1 MDMARRRLPPDQQK
15 FWNRLA
21 GRHNSTICEQI
32 LYMRK
37 NGTLTQGEVDYL
49 VELSYTATEGEI
61 WRLIID
67 HIRAHTLQ
75 GFNRNVVIPARKS
88 HKKSTKKPTKNR

>member
-1 MDMARRRLPPDQQK
+1 MNMTRRKLKPSQQK
-15 FWNRLA
+15 FWNRLT
-21 GRHNSTICEQI
+21 GQYNRTVREQI
-32 LYMRK
+32 IYMRK
-37 NGTLTQGEVDYL
+37 NGTLTQGEADYL

-75 GFNRNVVIPARKS
+75 DFNMNVVIPARKS
-88 HKKSTKKPTKNR
+88 HKKSQK

>member
-1 MDMARRRLPPDQQK
+1 MARRKLRPAQQK
-15 FWNRLA
+15 FWNRLT
-21 GRHNSTICEQI
+21 GQYNRTVREQI
-32 LYMRK
+32 LYMKK
-37 NGTLTQGEVDYL
+37 NGTLTQGEADYL

-75 GFNRNVVIPARKS
+75 DFKMNVVIPARKS
-88 HKKSTKKPTKNR
+88 KQTRSKKR